1 VRFKKLWAFEMV
13 ISILLLNISVA
24 FAEHADLDTQATS
37 FITHI
42 VAADFDGDSSA
53 RLGKILWSKDNRSP
67 TGTECDCAES
77 PDIYFVTGDALV
89 VAKNWKMIGLKSV
102 DNTRAEATFSF
113 EVIGSAEEV
122 NIGDRRNPNPRR
134 IIHYPEPVSVEHIFQ
149 LQKIGPHWRL
159 IGPAVPYVGLDAI
172 IGRLRKEISGLDYAI
187 KADKNDGHLAAAGL
201 LGIHRSW
208 LNNQLSKFKM
218 FVAPGKIE

>member
-1 VRFKKLWAFEMV
+1 VVA
-13 ISILLLNISVA
+13 SILLLSISVA
-24 FAEHADLDTQATS
+24 FAEHADSAAQATS

-53 RLGKILWSKDNRSP
+53 RLGKILWSKDKRSQK
-67 TGTECDCAES
+67 GMKCDCAES

-122 NIGDRRNPNPRR
+122 NYGDRKSPNPRR
-134 IIHYPEPVSVEHIFQ
+134 IIQYPEPVSVEHIFQ
-149 LQKIGPHWRL
+149 LQKVGPHWRL
-159 IGPAVPYVGLDAI
+159 IGPAVPYVGLEAI
-172 IGRLRKEISGLDYAI
+172 IGRLKKDISGIDYAI
-187 KADKNDGHLAAAGL
+187 KADMNDGHLAAAGL

-218 FVAPGKIE
+218 FLPPGKVE